1 MTPKAILVATDLSS
15 RSDRAMDRAVA
26 LASEWHARLIVLHAL
41 QEPVQPVD
49 VPSWQRSHDPRQFAA
64 QQILADLQGA
74 LKTEGD
80 VVVEYGEPAPL
91 ILEAVKNFGCDLVVT
106 GVARNETL
114 GRMLLG
120 TTAVTLSRQL
130 SVPLLVV
137 KSRPRGPYRNV
148 VVATDFSEGS
158 RCALETAI
166 ALLPNAK
173 ISLFH
178 AFEVIFEGYLD
189 DAVKVGAR
197 ERARQHALAE
207 SLAFLAKVP
216 AAKALR
222 QPIPTICEYGSP
234 GTLLG
239 DLQQTQGV
247 DLVVL
252 GTEGRSAIAT
262 VLIGSVAQVLL
273 SDLPGDVL
281 VVRRAKP

>member
-1 MTPKAILVATDLSS
+1 MRPKTILVATDLSS

-26 LASEWHARLIVLHAL
+26 LASEWQARLVALHAL
-41 QEPVQPVD
+41 QEPVLPVNA
-49 VPSWQRSHDPRQFAA
+49 PSWRQTHDPRQIASK
-64 QQILADLQGA
+64 QIRADLQGA

-91 ILEAVKNFGCDLVVT
+91 ILEAVNRFGCDLVVT

-120 TTAVTLSRQL
+120 TTAVTLSRKL
-130 SVPLLVV
+130 TVPLLVV

-173 ISLFH
+173 PSLFH
-178 AFEVIFEGYLD
+178 AFDVIFEGYLD

-207 SLAFLAKVP
+207 SQAFLANIP
-216 AAKALR
+216 AATALP
-222 QPIPTICEYGSP
+222 QPIATICEYGSP

-252 GTEGRSAIAT
+252 GTEGRGAIAT
-262 VLIGSVAQVLL
+262 ALIGSVAQVLL

-281 VVRRAKP
+281 VVRRPKP